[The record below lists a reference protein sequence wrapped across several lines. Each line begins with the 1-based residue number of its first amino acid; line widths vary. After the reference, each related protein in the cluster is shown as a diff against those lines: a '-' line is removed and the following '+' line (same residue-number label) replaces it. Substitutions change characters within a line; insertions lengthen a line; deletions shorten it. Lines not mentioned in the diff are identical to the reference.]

1 MSSGVPAAPKSR
13 LNVSDASP
21 DLDLLRKSPNQQDSP
36 STHGTVLVIS
46 FDAGINSFKSKGQGR
61 AEAGGEIRAGFKKLL
76 DALDSE
82 DGLRYT
88 IRQPPPAKSRKD
100 ELYFLISIT
109 PEALKRLLKRERD
122 EDFIHSI
129 PRPSPS
135 PIEEG
140 ALPAPKTDYSQGGV
154 SEADQIRVVHD
165 LLRSSQVQG
174 GLGITPGQGDWQRVS
189 SIIALHDEQVN
200 RSWVQSWLGRH
211 WAAGLVRGVDQ
222 GDSDRIREHFGPD
235 IALYFSFLS
244 FYTRALIPVSVVG
257 IVFWLGS
264 KGVWAWLASHV
275 GLARFAHTGG
285 PKELGY
291 GWDFHWLYGAFLAA
305 WSLIVVEIWRVQ
317 ERKLSVFYGT
327 HRASRYEHF
336 RPQYIA
342 RILDPN
348 HPRTLKNQGKLKLA
362 NPSASLTTGRESDVM
377 SREIKMLASVPLIT
391 ACGVGLGLLL
401 TAIFIIEAFLTKLY
415 EGFGKQAVALVPT
428 LLFAGIVPMIIG
440 FYHSLSVRLVEFEN
454 HPTKQSYDKSLTI
467 KTFAMNAIVAYLGLL
482 LSAYVHLPF
491 GEHIMA
497 FFSTNLTQKQNKVKI
512 ASAEKVGLA
521 PKTSVGART
530 SAKNAR
536 LVGQLFAYTVTN
548 QAINAFQEV
557 GLPYVKRRV
566 DEWRNSDSKQHEK
579 VKATSTT
586 AASASDPEETRFL
599 RKVQRELSLP
609 SYSLFG
615 DYAEMVTQF
624 GYVAAFSAI
633 WPLAPLCALVN
644 NYWELRSDAIKICAH
659 VQRPIGERIESIG
672 PWLTVMSFISWM
684 SFVVNSTL
692 VYLFRPTL
700 DSPLTSQTMDPNA
713 ISQQFTTYGSELLH
727 DALRQAATPPVGDG
741 GNSTQSAL
749 HAAIPNWV
757 AHSEI
762 LKTVIPVIVPTLFIA
777 MLASHAWFIVHAIVG
792 HVIDRWLWQSSD
804 EALGLEAGETVAR
817 KTYLRERANLSE
829 AYDVPIK
836 TTLGVDDRTPTT
848 FWRKNTQE
856 GLDYIGQVLKSE

>member
-13 LNVSDASP
+13 LNVADATP
-21 DLDLLRKSPNQQDSP
+21 DLDLLRKSPQQDAP
-36 STHGTVLVIS
+36 STHGTILVIR
-46 FDAGINSFKSKGQGR
+46 FDAGINSFKHKGQGR
-61 AEAGGEIRAGFKKLL
+61 AEAEGEIRAGFKKLV

-82 DGLRYT
+82 EGLKYT
-88 IRQPPPAKSRKD
+88 IRQPPPAKGARD
-100 ELYFLISIT
+100 ELYFLISTT
-109 PEALKRLLKRERD
+109 PQALHRLLKRERD

-135 PIEEG
+135 PIEPG
-140 ALPAPKTDYSQGGV
+140 TLPAPKTDYLQGGV
-154 SEADQIRVVHD
+154 SEADQIRVIND
-165 LLRSSQVQG
+165 LLRASQIQG

-211 WAAGLVRGVDQ
+211 WTAGLVSGVGQ

-244 FYTRALIPVSVVG
+244 FYTRALIPVSLVG

-264 KGVWAWLASHV
+264 KGVWAWLANHV
-275 GLARFAHTGG
+275 GLAKFARTGG
-285 PKELGY
+285 PKEMGF
-291 GWDFHWLYGAFLAA
+291 GWNFHWLYGAFLAA
-305 WSLIVVEIWRVQ
+305 WSLIIVEVWRVQ

-342 RILDPN
+342 RILDPS
-348 HPRTLKNQGKLKLA
+348 HPRTLKQQGKLKLA

-377 SREIKMLASVPLIT
+377 AREIKMMASIPLIT
-391 ACGVGLGLLL
+391 ACGLGLGVLL
-401 TAIFIIEAFLTKLY
+401 TGIFIVEAFLTKLY
-415 EGFGKQAVALVPT
+415 DGFGKQAIALVPT
-428 LLFAGIVPMIIG
+428 LFFAGIVPMIIG
-440 FYHSLSVRLVEFEN
+440 FYHTLSVKLVEFEN

-467 KTFAMNAIVAYLGLL
+467 KTFAMNAIVAYLGLI

-497 FFSTNLTQKQNKVKI
+497 FFSSSLSQKQSKVKI

-530 SAKNAR
+530 SAKSSR

-548 QAINAFQEV
+548 QAINAFQEI
-557 GLPYVKRRV
+557 GLPYVKRKI
-566 DEWRNSDSKQHEK
+566 DDWRSGDSKHEP

-586 AASASDPEETRFL
+586 ASPADPEERQFL

-633 WPLAPLCALVN
+633 WPLAPLCALIN

-692 VYLFRPTL
+692 IYLFRPSL
-700 DSPLTSQTMDPNA
+700 DSPMTGQTLNPNE
-713 ISQQFTTYGSELLH
+713 ISQQFTTYGSALLH
-727 DALRQAATPPVGDG
+727 DAISQAAIPAANG
-741 GNSTQSAL
+741 TQSAL

-762 LKTVIPVIVPTLFIA
+762 LKTVIPVMVPTLFIA

-804 EALGLEAGETVAR
+804 EALGLEAGEAVAR
-817 KTYLRERANLSE
+817 KTYLRERASLGE
-829 AYDVPIK
+829 ASDATIK
-836 TTLGVDDRTPTT
+836 TTLGVDDQSLGN
-848 FWRKNTQE
+848 FWRKNQQE
-856 GLDYIGQVLKSE
+856 GLDFIQQVLKSE